1 MNIQKRLF
9 FYLTTPDDDY
19 YYSKELTLLF
29 SWLQY
34 QHQLVSAL
42 SSSSRDQIRLFY
54 DIQSFCHF
62 QYGCAIREYTCI
74 YIKIENLFTIYPQRA
89 YSRIVVI
96 LSLSSADTSSSSSA
110 AAIMTQREL

>member
-1 MNIQKRLF
+1 MLMIIDEAMNEYSKAF
-9 FYLTTPDDDY
+9 VFYLTTSDNDYY

-54 DIQSFCHF
+54 DI
-62 QYGCAIREYTCI
+62 Y
-74 YIKIENLFTIYPQRA
+74 
-89 YSRIVVI
+89 
-96 LSLSSADTSSSSSA
+96 
-110 AAIMTQREL
+110 

>member
-1 MNIQKRLF
+1 MLMIIDEAMNEYSKAF
-9 FYLTTPDDDY
+9 VFYLTTSDNDY

-54 DIQSFCHF
+54 DI
-62 QYGCAIREYTCI
+62 Y
-74 YIKIENLFTIYPQRA
+74 
-89 YSRIVVI
+89 
-96 LSLSSADTSSSSSA
+96 
-110 AAIMTQREL
+110 

>member
-1 MNIQKRLF
+1 MLMIIDEAMNEYSKVF
-9 FYLTTPDDDY
+9 VFYLTTPDNDY

-54 DIQSFCHF
+54 DIH
-62 QYGCAIREYTCI
+62 
-74 YIKIENLFTIYPQRA
+74 
-89 YSRIVVI
+89 
-96 LSLSSADTSSSSSA
+96 
-110 AAIMTQREL
+110 

>member
-1 MNIQKRLF
+1 MLMIIDEAMNEYSKAFVFLP
-9 FYLTTPDDDY
+9 YHSNDY

-54 DIQSFCHF
+54 DIH
-62 QYGCAIREYTCI
+62 
-74 YIKIENLFTIYPQRA
+74 
-89 YSRIVVI
+89 
-96 LSLSSADTSSSSSA
+96 
-110 AAIMTQREL
+110 

>member
-9 FYLTTPDDDY
+9 FTLPLQSNDYY

-54 DIQSFCHF
+54 DIHQVSVISNMAVLLGNTRAFILRSRTFSLLIHKELSC
-62 QYGCAIREYTCI
+62 IRR
-74 YIKIENLFTIYPQRA
+74 YIR
-89 YSRIVVI
+89 
-96 LSLSSADTSSSSSA
+96 
-110 AAIMTQREL
+110 

>member
-1 MNIQKRLF
+1 LLPKIANCISDLIDFNLF
-9 FYLTTPDDDY
+9 SQLYRALIKKKMQEVYMLMIIDEVISKYSKAFVFYLTTPDNDY

-54 DIQSFCHF
+54 DIH
-62 QYGCAIREYTCI
+62 
-74 YIKIENLFTIYPQRA
+74 
-89 YSRIVVI
+89 
-96 LSLSSADTSSSSSA
+96 
-110 AAIMTQREL
+110 